1 MPEKTRTVPPAASRI
16 LWQDSRPVSDPETYF
31 DHHSATPL
39 HPAAREALIEALDRF
54 GDPLRRHGEGRAAE
68 TALED
73 AREQVADAVG
83 ARPDEIVFTS
93 GGTESVALAVW
104 GLTRSRGRS
113 GRVVTTAVE
122 HPAVLGTCR
131 ALTEAGYEVDRAG
144 VDPDGRLDVDRFAS
158 LLRAGGVLLASVQHA
173 NHEVGTLQPV
183 GEAAMLARE
192 QGIPLHTDAGQTV
205 GRLPVDVAKLGVD
218 VLSLS
223 GHAFGGPPG
232 VGALY
237 VRTGITLPVRH
248 GDDRERRRRPGAPN
262 LPGVVAMAAALEA
275 SRADLAD
282 EAGRLWSLTTRLGDR
297 IASEVPGATVH
308 GHATQR
314 TPHLVAWSVAGVDPE
329 ALLEAL
335 DERGFRVDAGSVATG
350 LPSEPSQV
358 LDAMGVPDTVAFRA
372 GLGRA
377 TTQRAV
383 DRFVD
388 ELTPLVDRLARV
400 QAASEQ
406 AFARDLDQA

>member
-1 MPEKTRTVPPAASRI
+1 VTDA
-16 LWQDSRPVSDPETYF
+16 ETYF

-39 HPAAREALIEALDRF
+39 HPAAREALIAALDRF

-68 TALED
+68 SALED
-73 AREQVADAVG
+73 ARDQVAAAIG

-104 GLTRSRGRS
+104 GLTRSRGRT

-122 HPAVLGTCR
+122 HPAVVGTCR
-131 ALTEAGYEVDRAG
+131 ALSEAGYEVDRAD
-144 VDPDGRLDVDRFAS
+144 VDSDARLDVDRFAS
-158 LLRAGGVLLASVQHA
+158 LLRADSVLLASVQHA

-192 QGIPLHTDAGQTV
+192 RGVPLHTDAGQTV
-205 GRLPVDVAKLGVD
+205 GRLPVDVDALGVD
-218 VLSLS
+218 LLSLS
-223 GHAFGGPPG
+223 GHSFGGPPG

-237 VRTGITLPVRH
+237 VHTGISLPVRH

-262 LPGVVAMAAALEA
+262 LPGIVAMAAALRA
-275 SRADLAD
+275 SLADLAD
-282 EAGRLWSLTTRLGDR
+282 EAGRLWSLTTRLRDR
-297 IASEVPGATVH
+297 IASEVAGARVH
-308 GHATQR
+308 GHPTQR
-314 TPHLVAWSVAGVDPE
+314 TPHLVAWSVDGVDSE

-335 DERGFRVDAGSVATG
+335 DERGFRLDAGSVATG
-350 LPSEPSQV
+350 RTGEPSPV
-358 LDAMGVPDTVAFRA
+358 LDAMGVKNTVAFRM

-377 TTQRAV
+377 TTQQAV

-388 ELTPLVDRLARV
+388 ELAPLVERLARV

-406 AFARDLDQA
+406 AFSRDR